1 MKFKEGIRVVTDV
14 SGKADQIAE
23 KFTRT
28 AKQQANMK
36 SCLQPLPKIL
46 VSCRGLNGENNV
58 LAVAYCGNCSYAP
71 PMVMV
76 GIVPTRYSYPM
87 IKESGCFV
95 VNLVDKKYKETFDYL
110 GSHSKRDGDKLAA
123 MDVRL
128 QDGKKVNAPILSD
141 CPVNFECTVV
151 DSIMTG
157 SHEMFIGKV
166 EYVHADAKLLDS
178 EGNIDFSQIDFL

>member
-1 MKFKEGIRVVTDV
+1 MKLSRN
-14 SGKADQIAE
+14 AE
-23 KFTRT
+23 KNIGDLALS

-36 SCLQPLPKIL
+36 SCLQPTPKVL

-71 PMVMV
+71 SMVMV
-76 GIVPTRYSYPM
+76 GIVPTRYSYPL

-110 GSHSKRDGDKLAA
+110 GSHSKRDGDKLVE
-123 MDVRL
+123 MNVRL
-128 QDGKKVNAPILSD
+128 QDGKKVNAPILPD
-141 CPVNFECTVV
+141 CPVNIECTVV

-166 EYVHADAKLLDS
+166 EYVHADTELLDS
-178 EGNIDFSQIDFL
+178 EGNIDFTKIAFI